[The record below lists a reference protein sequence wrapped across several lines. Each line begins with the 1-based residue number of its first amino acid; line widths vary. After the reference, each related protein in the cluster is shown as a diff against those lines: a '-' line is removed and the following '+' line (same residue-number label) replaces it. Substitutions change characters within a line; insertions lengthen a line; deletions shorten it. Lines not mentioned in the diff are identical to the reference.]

1 MKLLTVL
8 FLLFLLITG
17 SAAQNASQREWK
29 IFRKGVSEYQNGNY
43 DLALQSFSLM
53 LNKLPNSALT
63 TANFLMLAKT
73 NYKAGN
79 FTVSLEQCQAFLNR
93 FPRSAYRDDILLL
106 TGNNY
111 YRLNR
116 MDAALKQWLVT
127 VRESTDPEIRNK
139 AWRLALDVAR
149 YKINRFTLEQ
159 MEQNNSDGFVRPAL
173 SLLVA
178 EKLWHDGKKK
188 AAREKLTQARARTAT
203 PPLSAYAERL
213 GNLFSGKTVNEWHVA
228 LLLPLSGENAELG
241 KDFKQGVEL
250 AVGKY
255 NKLHGKPIVLKTF
268 DYKGQLIPALQRMRE
283 IADDPNILFVFGPL
297 ENDITAACATM
308 ANYEGLTLVSPTAT
322 EAAITQISANSIL
335 LSPTLETQSRILASF
350 AVDSL
355 KLNRFAALT
364 PLDDYFLRLEG
375 NFKNTLLE
383 NGADMAAEEWY
394 IPGDQSFKK
403 QFKILKRIGLKL
415 SFADSVL
422 LEQPMLTQHE
432 IDSSYRAWQKDI
444 REKMKETKTKID
456 SVDLEVTAFDGLFL
470 PVYRE
475 DIGLMA
481 SQFAFAN
488 IKTQL
493 LGNSDW
499 YDLRELKKNRNYI
512 NGLIFASDGY
522 LNENDWNYRQFR
534 NSFRDRFK
542 STPSRYALIAYDSFS
557 YISAIF
563 SDDGNLTRTEIR
575 PAIVGLP
582 DTQGLFRKFAIDQ
595 TRTNRAVNILKYMYD
610 QLIPLQ

>member
-1 MKLLTVL
+1 MKSLT
-8 FLLFLLITG
+8 LLFLLVILIGG
-17 SAAQNASQREWK
+17 SSAQNASQREWK

-73 NYKAGN
+73 NYKAGHYQ
-79 FTVSLEQCQAFLNR
+79 TSLEQCSNFLNR
-93 FPRSAYRDDILLL
+93 FPKSAYRDDILLL
-106 TGNNY
+106 AGNNY

-116 MDAALKQWLVT
+116 IDAAVEQWLLAAKNAD
-127 VRESTDPEIRNK
+127 DPSLAKK
-139 AWRLALDVAR
+139 AWQRALDAAR
-149 YKINRFTLEQ
+149 FKLNRFALEK
-159 MEQNNSDGFVRPAL
+159 MEQTNGDAFVRTAL
-173 SLLVA
+173 SLMVA
-178 EKLWHDGKKK
+178 EKLWSDGKKN
-188 AAREKLTQARARTAT
+188 QARNKLNTTTLRGM
-203 PPLSAYAERL
+203 PPQILAYAGRL
-213 GNLFSGKTVNEWHVA
+213 KNLFSGKMVNEWHVA
-228 LLLPLSGENAELG
+228 LLLPLSGENAPLG
-241 KDFKQGVEL
+241 RDFKQGVEL
-250 AVGKY
+250 AVAKY
-255 NKLHGKPIVLKTF
+255 NKLHAKPIVLKTY
-268 DYKGQLIPALQRMRE
+268 DYKGQLIPALRHMRQ

-297 ENDITAACATM
+297 ENDITAACASV
-308 ANYEGLTLVSPTAT
+308 ANYEGLTLISPTAT
-322 EAAITQISANSIL
+322 EAAITQLSANSIL
-335 LSPTLETQSRILASF
+335 LSPTLETRSRILATF

-355 KLNRFAALT
+355 KLKRFAALT
-364 PLDDYFLRLEG
+364 PLDDYFLRLED
-375 NFKNTLLE
+375 NFKSTLLE
-383 NGADMAAEEWY
+383 SGAEMAAEEWY

-422 LEQPMLTQHE
+422 LEQPLLTQHE

-444 REKMKETKTKID
+444 REKMKESKTKID
-456 SVDLEVTAFDGLFL
+456 SVDLEVTAFSGLFL

-512 NGLIFASDGY
+512 NGLIFVSDGY

-534 NSFRDRFK
+534 NAFRDRFK

-563 SDDGNLTRTEIR
+563 SDDASLSRRGIS
-575 PAIVGLP
+575 PAVVGLP
-582 DTQGLFRKFAIDQ
+582 DSQGLFRKFAIDQ
-595 TRTNRAVNILKYMYD
+595 SRSNRAVNILKYMYD

>member
-1 MKLLTVL
+1 MKSLTLL
-8 FLLFLLITG
+8 FLLFLLIGG
-17 SAAQNASQREWK
+17 SSAQNASQREWK

-43 DLALQSFSLM
+43 ELALQSFSLM

-79 FTVSLEQCQAFLNR
+79 YKTSLEQCSAFLR
-93 FPRSAYRDDILLL
+93 KFPQSAYRDDILLL
-106 TGNNY
+106 SGNNY
-111 YRLNR
+111 YRMNR
-116 MDAALKQWLVT
+116 IDAAVEQWLLAAKNAG
-127 VRESTDPEIRNK
+127 DPALGKK
-139 AWRLALDVAR
+139 AWRLALDASR
-149 YKINRFTLEQ
+149 YKLNRFSLEQ
-159 MEQNNSDGFVRPAL
+159 LEQNSGDNFVRRAL
-173 SLLVA
+173 ALMVA
-178 EKLWHDGKKK
+178 EKLWNDGKKN
-188 AAREKLTQARARTAT
+188 QARNKLNNSVVRGTS
-203 PPLSAYAERL
+203 PLLTAYAERL
-213 GNLFSGKTVNEWHVA
+213 QNLFSGKSVNEWHVA

-241 KDFKQGVEL
+241 RDFKQGVEL

-255 NKLHGKPIVLKTF
+255 NKLHSKPIVLKVY
-268 DYKGQLIPALQRMRE
+268 DYKGQLIPALQQMQK

-297 ENDITAACATM
+297 ENDITAACATL

-322 EAAITQISANSIL
+322 EAAITQLSANSIL
-335 LSPTLETQSRILASF
+335 LSPTLETQSRLLASF

-364 PLDDYFLRLEG
+364 PLDDYFLRLED

-383 NGADMAAEEWY
+383 NGAEMAAEEWY

-422 LEQPMLTQHE
+422 LEQPLLTQHE

-444 REKMKETKTKID
+444 REKMKESKTKID

-488 IKTQL
+488 IKAQL

-534 NSFRDRFK
+534 NGFRDRFK
-542 STPSRYALIAYDSFS
+542 TTPSRYALVAYDSFS
-557 YISAIF
+557 YISDIF
-563 SDDGNLTRTEIR
+563 SDDANLTRTGIS
-575 PAIVGLP
+575 PAIVALP
-582 DTQGLFRKFAIDQ
+582 DKQGLFRKFAIDPS
-595 TRTNRAVNILKYMYD
+595 RTNRSVNILKYMYD

>member
-1 MKLLTVL
+1 MKSLTVL
-8 FLLFLLITG
+8 FLLLVLVAG
-17 SAAQNASQREWK
+17 AGAQNASQREWK

-79 FTVSLEQCQAFLNR
+79 YETSLEQCTAFLNR
-93 FPRSAYRDDILLL
+93 FPHSSYRDDILLL

-116 MDAALKQWLVT
+116 PDAALQQWLTT
-127 VRESTDPEIRNK
+127 VRESTDPVLKKK
-139 AWRLALDVAR
+139 AWRRALDVAR

-159 MEQNNSDGFVRPAL
+159 MEQNSTDAFLRPAL

-178 EKLWHDGKKK
+178 EKLWQDGKKN
-188 AAREKLTQARARTAT
+188 QARQKLSRVKTQTT
-203 PPLSAYAERL
+203 PPLSTYAERL
-213 GNLFSGKTVNEWHVA
+213 NNLFSGITLNEWHVA
-228 LLLPLSGENAELG
+228 LLLPLSGENAALG

-255 NKLHGKPIVLKTF
+255 NKLHSKPIVIKTY

-297 ENDITAACATM
+297 ENDITAACATV

-322 EAAITQISANSIL
+322 EAAITQLSANSIL
-335 LSPTLETQSRILASF
+335 LSPTLETQSRLLASF

-355 KLNRFAALT
+355 KLSRFAALT

-383 NGADMAAEEWY
+383 NGAEMAAEEWY
-394 IPGDQSFKK
+394 IPGNQSFKK

-415 SFADSVL
+415 TFADSVL

-444 REKMKETKTKID
+444 REKLKETKTKID

-534 NSFRDRFK
+534 NSFRDRFR
-542 STPSRYALIAYDSFS
+542 STPSRYALIAYDSFT

-563 SDDGNLTRTEIR
+563 SDDSNLTRTAIR
-575 PAIVGLP
+575 TAIVDLP